1 MTTPQPQP
9 QPLPSLSRHQL
20 GAVTAM
26 ALICFAGNSLLC
38 RLALKTT
45 AIDPTTFT
53 WIRLL
58 SGALM
63 LNFLVWSRDGPVGFG
78 KGGWRSAWALFIYAA
93 GFSWAYLQLSTATGA
108 LILFAAVQITMLS
121 DAFWRG
127 ERFSKGQTV
136 GFVTALLGLIGLLL
150 PGLQAPPLWACV
162 AMILAGMAWGAY
174 TLLGKKAGDPTQ
186 VTAGNFARAAV
197 LGSLLLLAMGLLD
210 GVNPMLS
217 PAEGVYFAIA
227 SGALASGCGYAL
239 WYMAMGHLK
248 ATTAA
253 TLQLSAPVLAA
264 LGGVVLLG
272 EPLSDQLVICGIAV
286 LGGIALVISL

>member
-1 MTTPQPQP
+1 
-9 QPLPSLSRHQL
+9 
-20 GAVTAM
+20 
-26 ALICFAGNSLLC
+26 
-38 RLALKTT
+38 
-45 AIDPTTFT
+45 
-53 WIRLL
+53 
-58 SGALM
+58 
-63 LNFLVWSRDGPVGFG
+63 
-78 KGGWRSAWALFIYAA
+78 
-93 GFSWAYLQLSTATGA
+93 
-108 LILFAAVQITMLS
+108 
-121 DAFWRG
+121 
-127 ERFSKGQTV
+127 V

-162 AMILAGMAWGAY
+162 AMILAGMAWAAY